1 MNTIEFNKIAPIVLL
16 ESCEY
21 PEITNRE
28 SRNDRLAISTN
39 FVSNPE
45 SSM

>member
-1 MNTIEFNKIAPIVLL
+1 MNTIEFNKIAPVILL
-16 ESCEY
+16 EFSEY

-28 SRNDRLAISTN
+28 SRNDKLTA
-39 FVSNPE
+39 FALNPE